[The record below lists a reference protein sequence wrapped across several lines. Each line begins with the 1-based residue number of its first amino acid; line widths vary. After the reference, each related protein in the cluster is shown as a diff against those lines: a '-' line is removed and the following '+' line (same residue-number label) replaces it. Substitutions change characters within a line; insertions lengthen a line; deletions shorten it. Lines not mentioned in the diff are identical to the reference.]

1 MREMKN
7 RTLESAATS
16 GGLSEPAAERD
27 RKTEICEKARGIFIR
42 YGYRKTT
49 VEDIGNAC
57 GLRKGALYH
66 YFANKEEFFAGIVR
80 RESERIL
87 GDMRDAVEACDDP
100 REQLAAM
107 VRTRFQL
114 FREIVADSGIGKE
127 ISDLLPLAHSVR
139 QNFFRKEVEMLAE
152 ILQRGAQRGVFRPIR
167 SMAVPLVMVS
177 ALQGI
182 ETHFAE
188 VQNAPAI
195 DEGLEE
201 LLELLIEGICK
212 HEGASR

>member
-1 MREMKN
+1 MREMKS
-7 RTLESAATS
+7 RMTESAATNR
-16 GGLSEPAAERD
+16 GLSGPTTERD
-27 RKTEICEKARGIFIR
+27 RKTEICEKAKGIFIR

-57 GLRKGALYH
+57 RLRKGALYH
-66 YFANKEEFFAGIVR
+66 YFANKEEIFAAVVR
-80 RESERIL
+80 CESERIL
-87 GDMRDAVEACDDP
+87 GEMRNAVEACDDP

-107 VRTRFQL
+107 VRTRFQS
-114 FREIVADSGIGKE
+114 FREILADGGMGKDLGE
-127 ISDLLPLAHSVR
+127 LLPLARSVR
-139 QNFFRKEVEMLAE
+139 QDYFRIEVEMLAE

-167 SMAVPLVMVS
+167 SMAVPLVMIS

-195 DEGLEE
+195 DEGLDE
-201 LLELLIEGICK
+201 LLELFIEGICK

>member
-1 MREMKN
+1 MKSGM
-7 RTLESAATS
+7 TESAATNR
-16 GGLSEPAAERD
+16 GLSEPTTERD

-66 YFANKEEFFAGIVR
+66 YFANKEEIFAAVVR
-80 RESERIL
+80 RESERIIAE
-87 GDMRDAVEACDDP
+87 MRSAIEACDDP
-100 REQLAAM
+100 REQLATM
-107 VRTRFQL
+107 VRTRFQSL
-114 FREIVADSGIGKE
+114 KEVIVDGGIGKE
-127 ISDLLPLAHSVR
+127 ISALLPLAYSVR
-139 QNFFRKEVEMLAE
+139 QNYFRMEVEILAG
-152 ILQRGAQRGVFRPIR
+152 ILRRGAQRGIFRPIR
-167 SMAVPLVMVS
+167 SKAVPLVMIS

-195 DEGLEE
+195 DEGLNE
-201 LLELLIEGICK
+201 LLELFIEGLCK
-212 HEGASR
+212 NKGASR

>member
-1 MREMKN
+1 MREMKG
-7 RTLESAATS
+7 RMPESAATNR
-16 GGLSEPAAERD
+16 GLSGPTTERD

-49 VEDIGNAC
+49 VEEIGNAC

-66 YFANKEEFFAGIVR
+66 YFANKEEIFAAVVR
-80 RESERIL
+80 RESARIL
-87 GDMRDAVEACDDP
+87 GEMRNAVEACDDP

-107 VRTRFQL
+107 VRTRFEA
-114 FREIVADSGIGKE
+114 FRKIVVDSGMGK
-127 ISDLLPLAHSVR
+127 DLGEMLPLARSVR
-139 QNFFRKEVEMLAE
+139 QDYFRMEVEMLAD
-152 ILQRGAQRGVFRPIR
+152 ILRRGVKRGVFRPIR
-167 SMAVPLVMVS
+167 SMAVPLVIIS

-195 DEGLEE
+195 DEGLDE

-212 HEGASR
+212 HKGASR